1 MSCKRKNKL
10 VLLICIVTVLACVTL
25 MASAGNGNPG
35 SDSDPLVTKSYV
47 DQQIALLSSQI
58 GKSGGSS
65 SGNVDTEVIEQLQ
78 TDIGDL
84 TSFVIGA
91 LQEIETLKGQIAA
104 LEGGFEVV
112 RVDAGQTILLA
123 GGSEAI
129 LRSASAT
136 SVGGTGGGLVDAT
149 AGKELKQGDK
159 VPVHHLLISSRS
171 DGRGLKIT
179 SDVSKEAYLLIR
191 GAYEIK

>member
-129 LRSASAT
+129 LRSGSAT
-136 SVGGTGGGLVDAT
+136 TVGGTAGGLVDAT
-149 AGKELKQGDK
+149 AGKDLNQGDK
-159 VPVHHLLISSRS
+159 VPVQHLLISSRS

>member
-84 TSFVIGA
+84 TSFIIGA
-91 LQEIETLKGQIAA
+91 LQEIETLKGRVAA
-104 LEGGFEVV
+104 LENGFVV
-112 RVDAGQTILLA
+112 VEAKAGQTILLS

-129 LRSASAT
+129 LRSGTAT
-136 SVGGTGGGLVDAT
+136 SIEGAYGKLADVT
-149 AGKELKQGDK
+149 AGDELKQGSN
-159 VPVHHLLISSRS
+159 VPKQHLLISSRT

-179 SDVSKEAYLLIR
+179 TNSFLLIK
-191 GAYEIK
+191 GAYQVK

>member
-1 MSCKRKNKL
+1 
-10 VLLICIVTVLACVTL
+10 

-112 RVDAGQTILLA
+112 RADAGQTILLA

-129 LRSASAT
+129 LRSGSAT
-136 SVGGTGGGLVDAT
+136 SVGGTAGGLVDAT
-149 AGKELKQGDK
+149 AGKDLNQGDK
-159 VPVHHLLISSRS
+159 VPVQHLLISSRS

>member
-78 TDIGDL
+78 TDIG
-84 TSFVIGA
+84 
-91 LQEIETLKGQIAA
+91 
-104 LEGGFEVV
+104 
-112 RVDAGQTILLA
+112 
-123 GGSEAI
+123 
-129 LRSASAT
+129 
-136 SVGGTGGGLVDAT
+136 
-149 AGKELKQGDK
+149 
-159 VPVHHLLISSRS
+159 
-171 DGRGLKIT
+171 
-179 SDVSKEAYLLIR
+179 
-191 GAYEIK
+191 

>member
-112 RVDAGQTILLA
+112 RADAGQTILLA

-129 LRSASAT
+129 LRSGSAT
-136 SVGGTGGGLVDAT
+136 TVGGTAGGLVDAT
-149 AGKELKQGDK
+149 AGKDLNQGDK
-159 VPVHHLLISSRS
+159 VPVQHLLISSRS

>member
-112 RVDAGQTILLA
+112 RADAGQTILLA

-129 LRSASAT
+129 LRSGSAT
-136 SVGGTGGGLVDAT
+136 SVGGTAGGLVDAT
-149 AGKELKQGDK
+149 AGKDLNQGDK
-159 VPVHHLLISSRS
+159 VPVQHLLISSRS